1 VFTKTYFLEYFV
13 RLRTAVFLLALP
25 VLASL
30 AVLVACSGGSNN
42 TTNTGFVSTTI
53 SDPSTCTAPQGPY
66 SHVYVTV
73 ADVKIHQS
81 GSAGTNDAGWVDL
94 MPNLAPTQIDLLGT
108 ANTTCFLASLG
119 SNVAL
124 TAGSYQ
130 QIRIILLDNSKASQ
144 LTGNKCDNS
153 SVNCVVLGSDTSI
166 HALAL
171 SSESQTGIKIPS
183 GQIAGGKFTVNAGE
197 SRDLNIDF
205 NACASIVIQSNG
217 QYRLKPVLH
226 AGEVSLNSSSISG
239 RIVDSVTNASISGGK
254 VVVALEQVDSSGI
267 DRVVM
272 ETVADAAGN
281 FTFCPVP
288 AGTYDIVAVAIN
300 GQGVAY
306 GATVTTGVPPG
317 TTLGQVPLVATTGSS
332 TGPATITGQ
341 VTTTNASS
349 TGTSADISL
358 STLQNISSTVLATI
372 PQAATSSATL
382 NFATATDAA
391 CPANTQCA
399 SYSAQVPALNPSIGA
414 FAATGTTYVAA
425 TGALNYTIDALAF
438 VPNSGSTPS
447 CAPSEQ
453 RLAATISVTP
463 GTTINAPVLA
473 FTGCQ

>member
-1 VFTKTYFLEYFV
+1 M
-13 RLRTAVFLLALP
+13 RIRTALSLLALP
-25 VLASL
+25 ALVSMT
-30 AVLVACSGGSNN
+30 VLVACSGGGNN
-42 TTNTGFVSTTI
+42 NSSGSTTGSVTTTL

-81 GSAGTNDAGWVDL
+81 ATANANDAGWVDL
-94 MPNLAPTQIDLLGT
+94 TPNMQPTQIDLLGT
-108 ANTTCFLASLG
+108 ANTTCFLATLG

-130 QIRIILLDNSKASQ
+130 QIRVILLDNSKASQ
-144 LTGNKCDNS
+144 VAGNKCDPNS
-153 SVNCVVLGSDTSI
+153 ANCVVLGSDSSV

-183 GQIAGGKFTVNAGE
+183 GQLAGGKFTINAGE

-205 NACASIVIQSNG
+205 NACASIVIQGNG

-226 AGEVSLNSSSISG
+226 AGEVSLNTSSISG
-239 RIVDSVTNASISGGK
+239 KVVDSVTKASISGGK
-254 VVVALEQVDSSGI
+254 VVVALEQADSTGV

-272 ETVADAAGN
+272 ETVPDLAGN

-288 AGTYDIVAVAIN
+288 PGSYDVVVVAIN

-306 GATVTTGVPPG
+306 GATVTTGVQPG
-317 TTLGQVPLVATTGSS
+317 SALGNVPLVATTGTS
-332 TGPATITGQ
+332 TGPATITGT
-341 VTTTNASS
+341 VTTANASNA
-349 TGTSADISL
+349 GTSADISL
-358 STLQNISSTVLATI
+358 STLQPISSSVMATI

-382 NFATATDAA
+382 NFPTATNVS

-399 SYSAQVPALNPSIGA
+399 TFTAQVPALNPSIGA
-414 FAATGTTYVAA
+414 WAAAGTTYATS
-425 TGALNYTIDALAF
+425 TGAVNYTLDALAF
-438 VPNSGSTPS
+438 VPGSGNTANCS
-447 CAPSEQ
+447 PSEVKS
-453 RLAATISVTP
+453 ATPIAVTP
-463 GTTINAPVLA
+463 GATVNAPTIT

>member
-1 VFTKTYFLEYFV
+1 MRV
-13 RLRTAVFLLALP
+13 RTALSLLALLA
-25 VLASL
+25 LASL
-30 AVLVACSGGSNN
+30 AVLVACSGGGSNN
-42 TTNTGFVSTTI
+42 NPNNPSTGSVTTTL

-81 GSAGTNDAGWVDL
+81 GTAGATDAGWVDL
-94 MPNLAPTQIDLLGT
+94 TPGLQPQQIDLLGT
-108 ANTTCFLASLG
+108 ANTTCFLATLG

-144 LTGNKCDNS
+144 VSGNKCDNN
-153 SVNCVVLGSDTSI
+153 SVNCVVLGSDNSV
-166 HALAL
+166 HGLAL

-183 GQIAGGKFTVNAGE
+183 GQLAGGKFTINAGE
-197 SRDLNIDF
+197 ARDLNIDF
-205 NACASIVIQSNG
+205 NACASIVIQGNG

-226 AGEVSLNSSSISG
+226 AGEVSLNTTAING
-239 RIVDSVTNASISGGK
+239 KVVDSVTKASIAGGK
-254 VVVALEQVDSSGI
+254 VVVALEQADSSGV

-272 ETVADAAGN
+272 ETVPDLAGN

-288 AGTYDIVAVAIN
+288 PGTYDVVVVAIN

-306 GATVTTGVPPG
+306 GATVTTGVQPG
-317 TTLGQVPLVATTGSS
+317 NALGTIPLIATTGTSA
-332 TGPATITGQ
+332 GPATITGT
-341 VTTTNASS
+341 VTTVNASN

-358 STLQNISSTVLATI
+358 STLQPISSSVMATI

-382 NFATATDAA
+382 NFATATNVS

-399 SYSAQVPALNPSIGA
+399 TFSAQVPALNPSIGA
-414 FAATGTTYVAA
+414 WAASGTSYSLPTGTV
-425 TGALNYTIDALAF
+425 NYTLDALAF
-438 VPNSGSTPS
+438 VPGSGNTASCSPSEIKSSTPI
-447 CAPSEQ
+447 
-453 RLAATISVTP
+453 TVTA
-463 GTTINAPVLA
+463 GTTVNAPTIA